1 MPRPT
6 GSTTFTKVTKTQAE
20 LLFGALP
27 NFELLVSTKQLKE
40 LAENTGM
47 NIASLAENVPTIPSV
62 FVPSFGIFTESAPVA
77 NPVPEPPLAEVV
89 PNPLRFSVE

>member
-1 MPRPT
+1 MSRPN
-6 GSTTFTKVTKTQAE
+6 GSTTFTKLNKAQTE

-47 NIASLAENVPTIPSV
+47 EIAEIQPQAPTVPRETGNALAVPMPTSEENQL
-62 FVPSFGIFTESAPVA
+62 A
-77 NPVPEPPLAEVV
+77 NPVPT
-89 PNPLRFSVE
+89 PLRFSVE